1 MYICRSPTHVKSID
15 ERSELIGKLGA
26 CTELGELPRRGARCG
41 AGERQ
46 PTRRQR
52 ARGWTARPGLE
63 SVYASRSTAASSFVR
78 ELTPRP
84 RRPCRS
90 GRRRRSTRSSAGRKP
105 PASSSGSAR
114 SRRTSRAAA
123 AARSSRTTTPFL
135 GPFSY
140 RELDDAARRVQLVD
154 DVSGAARLP
163 CPAYGACVYL
173 TSAYSK
179 MAYLRAG
186 TW

>member
-1 MYICRSPTHVKSID
+1 M
-15 ERSELIGKLGA
+15 A
-26 CTELGELPRRGARCG
+26 RRLLA
-41 AGERQ
+41 
-46 PTRRQR
+46 
-52 ARGWTARPGLE
+52 LLLL
-63 SVYASRSTAASSFVR
+63 AA
-78 ELTPRP
+78 
-84 RRPCRS
+84 
-90 GRRRRSTRSSAGRKP
+90 
-105 PASSSGSAR
+105 
-114 SRRTSRAAA
+114 RAAA
-123 AARSSRTTTPFL
+123 ELEPECTCTCLHPSCGLSFGAVERLPPDDLGQFL
-135 GPFSY
+135 Y